1 MTQQAGYAFKDEVLA
16 RLAASQEMQQVTME
30 DYYQYMGQIYYLIK
44 DEETQQLLRDDPDLK
59 ELMPAL
65 SHLLRTS
72 NFGTDKNVIKEM
84 KLRWRR
90 ACRIQLMVK
99 KTPRLVSQAKFDAWV
114 NFGYA
119 AVEDAREGW
128 RGRLVTERIKTYK
141 IETGTK
147 PKGFW
152 SKIFG

>member
-1 MTQQAGYAFKDEVLA
+1 MPQSGYAFKDEFLA
-16 RLAASQEMQQVTME
+16 RLASSQELQQVTME
-30 DYYQYMGQIYYLIK
+30 DYYQYMGQIYYLVK
-44 DEETQQLLRDDPDLK
+44 DEETQALLRDDPDMK

-72 NFGTDKNVIKEM
+72 NTTDKNVIKEM

-99 KTPRLVSQAKFDAWV
+99 KSPKLVSQAKFDVWV
-114 NFGYA
+114 NFGNA
-119 AVEDAREGW
+119 AIEDMIEGW

-141 IETGTK
+141 IETGSQ
-147 PKGFW
+147 PKSWWRRALGM
-152 SKIFG
+152 

>member
-1 MTQQAGYAFKDEVLA
+1 
-16 RLAASQEMQQVTME
+16 ME
-30 DYYQYMGQIYYLIK
+30 DYYQYMGQIYYLVK
-44 DEETQQLLRDDPDLK
+44 DEETQALLRDDTDLR
-59 ELMPAL
+59 EIMPAL

-72 NFGTDKNVIKEM
+72 NFTDKAVIKEM

-99 KTPRLVSQAKFDAWV
+99 KSPSLVSQAKFDAWV

-119 AVEDAREGW
+119 AIEDAVEGW

-141 IETGTK
+141 IETGSTK
-147 PKGFW
+147 KGFW
-152 SKIFG
+152 SSLLGR